1 MSFITTL
8 VHTAYFNIIL
18 LNSYCCLSTLNV
30 SLKYLCVCVCFSHLV
45 NFSVLTMLRIFIK
58 LSIVIVA

>member
-8 VHTAYFNIIL
+8 VHTAYLNIIL
-18 LNSYCCLSTLNV
+18 LTSYGCLSTLNA
-30 SLKYLCVCVCFSHLV
+30 SRKYLCVCFFGHPV
-45 NFSVLTMLRIFIK
+45 NFSVLTMLQIFIK